1 MLMKRITKIVFTL
14 MLLLVVSTNK
24 SLSTTIQQIDDAPS
38 AQCPHAPQLPP
49 HKGKGGCGFNKE
61 KFVRELSN
69 FIAKEAGMK
78 KAEAREFLPIFFEM
92 RESMRNIERQ
102 KERALRTAAK
112 NNMAERDC
120 QRVLNEWQ
128 ELDKKSSRI
137 EAQYM
142 ARLQK
147 MVGARKLLKAIDAD
161 RRFGRRMFK
170 QLTQAIKSN

>member
-1 MLMKRITKIVFTL
+1 
-14 MLLLVVSTNK
+14 MLLMVVSTNK
-24 SLSTTIQQIDDAPS
+24 SLATTIQQIDDAPS
-38 AQCPHAPQLPP
+38 EQCPHAPQLPP
-49 HKGKGGCGFNKE
+49 QHKGKGECGFNKE
-61 KFVRELSN
+61 KFVRDLSE

-78 KAEAREFLPIFFEM
+78 KAESREFLPIFFEM

-170 QLTQAIKSN
+170 QLTKAKKNN

>member
-1 MLMKRITKIVFTL
+1 
-14 MLLLVVSTNK
+14 
-24 SLSTTIQQIDDAPS
+24 
-38 AQCPHAPQLPP
+38 
-49 HKGKGGCGFNKE
+49 
-61 KFVRELSN
+61 
-69 FIAKEAGMK
+69 
-78 KAEAREFLPIFFEM
+78 
-92 RESMRNIERQ
+92 MRNIERQ

-147 MVGARKLLKAIDAD
+147 MVGARKLLKPIDAD

-170 QLTQAIKSN
+170 QLTKAKKNN